1 MTNDA
6 ALSEIMALTDTDT
19 PAGAVDAV
27 RQLQARTASAP
38 VLAIEADGALRIAKG
53 ATIGQLLRLL
63 ASAQARLEGV
73 VVSV

>member
-1 MTNDA
+1 MNGDTALADIMTLLDV
-6 ALSEIMALTDTDT
+6 TT

-27 RQLQARTASAP
+27 QQLLARTATAP

-73 VVSV
+73 VVSA